1 MIQGPGSVD
10 PSSPFPP
17 MVYPLGMGRL
27 PGIYALSSSL
37 SSSRAATALGTY

>member
-10 PSSPFPP
+10 PSSPP